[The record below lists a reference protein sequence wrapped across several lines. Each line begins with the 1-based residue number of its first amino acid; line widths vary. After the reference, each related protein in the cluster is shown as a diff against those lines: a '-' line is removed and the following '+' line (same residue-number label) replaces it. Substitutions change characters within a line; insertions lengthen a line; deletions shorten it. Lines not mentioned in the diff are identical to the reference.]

1 MGLRTSLDFNTE
13 VVLATAVTQFA
24 LPALVTDGA
33 AINVVERDDVKKSTV
48 GAWRLSG
55 EGGGRADA
63 ALFFTSSQAATL
75 SAGLGIYGWR
85 TDLAQ
90 WFLLGQLN
98 GGTAIPLLAA
108 TAGWSAIV
116 ETVGVLDRLAIG
128 PLTAVTVTVSAGTC
142 TVRACQLRQV
152 EDIWA

>member
-13 VVLATAVTQFA
+13 VILASAVTTFA
-24 LPALVTDGA
+24 LPALVSDGV
-33 AINVVERDDVKKSTV
+33 AINLTERDDIKKNTA

-63 ALFFTSSQAATL
+63 ALFFSSSAAVTL

-90 WFLLGQLN
+90 WFLLGSLN
-98 GGTAIPLLAA
+98 GGSAIPLLAS
-108 TAGWSAIV
+108 TAGWSTIV
-116 ETVGVLDRLAIG
+116 ETVGILDRLAVG
-128 PLTAVTVTVSAGTC
+128 PLTASSVTASGGNV